1 MEESLI
7 LLKEKFH
14 LKETDANQYSPLV
27 LAYLGDAVYEIL
39 IRTIVVSEGN
49 MQVNKLHKKSSALVK
64 AAAQAEFLMA
74 IEEDLTEEEHAVYKR
89 GRNAKS
95 FSMAKNAT
103 MKDYRMATGFEALMG
118 YLYLSGKTER
128 MVDLVALAMKK
139 TGKAA
144 PEALQDAGV
153 KRTALA
159 HNKKKRYLLEEG
171 RPVPFL
177 VDLGVMTPEGKIVH
191 ARYDKF
197 RQINRFLEFV
207 EDIAERPGTD
217 DSRFRLR

>member
-1 MEESLI
+1 M

-14 LKETDANQYSPLV
+14 LKDTDAGQYSPLV
-27 LAYLGDAVYEIL
+27 LAYLGDAAYEIL

-74 IEEDLTEEEHAVYKR
+74 IEDEHAVYKR

-118 YLYLSGKTER
+118 YLYLSGRTER
-128 MVDLVALAMKK
+128 MVDLVALAMTK
-139 TGKAA
+139 TGKADSGDM
-144 PEALQDAGV
+144 EKQ
-153 KRTALA
+153 K
-159 HNKKKRYLLEEG
+159 EENS
-171 RPVPFL
+171 
-177 VDLGVMTPEGKIVH
+177 DEI
-191 ARYDKF
+191 
-197 RQINRFLEFV
+197 
-207 EDIAERPGTD
+207 
-217 DSRFRLR
+217 